1 MVTDDEKKNI
11 TEKVQFENEMK
22 QQATGFSWFTLLNSK
37 LALLFVGAI
46 LTGILVPSFQHF
58 QEKREWRRRTL
69 WAKTDFRLEK
79 MRACL
84 REVTYLHAYGGEAYE
99 MVEPFLE
106 TDSFDNDDYEAF
118 EQQFLDLQKRRF
130 RQNATVQSLIIYYAN
145 ASDLDKLFKAY
156 KQTFHRLMTAVKTY
170 MMVRNCRSN
179 PSNCSWAE
187 GDKADLDSIKMRIR
201 ESIPEQLV
209 RDYESII
216 GKMKQ
221 DIKATEDLLHA
232 G

>member
-1 MVTDDEKKNI
+1 MLTEDEKKHI
-11 TEKVQFENEMK
+11 VEKVKFESEVK
-22 QQATGFSWFTLLNSK
+22 QEATGFSWFTFLNSK

-46 LTGILVPSFQHF
+46 LTGILVPSFQHL
-58 QEKREWRRRTL
+58 QEKREWRRQNL
-69 WAKTDFRLEK
+69 WANTNFRLEK

-84 REVTYLHAYGGEAYE
+84 REVTYLHAYGGEGYE

-106 TDSFDNDDYEAF
+106 TNSLDHDDYEAF
-118 EQQFLDLQKRRF
+118 EQQLLDLQKKRF
-130 RQNATVQSLIIYYAN
+130 RQNATVQSLIIYYSN

-156 KQTFHRLMTAVKTY
+156 KQTFHRLMTAVKKY

-179 PSNCSWAE
+179 PTNCSWAE

>member
-1 MVTDDEKKNI
+1 MVTDDEKKHI
-11 TEKVQFENEMK
+11 VEKVEFENEVK

-46 LTGILVPSFQHF
+46 LTGILVPSFQHL

-69 WAKTDFRLEK
+69 WANTNFQLEK
-79 MRACL
+79 MRECL

-99 MVEPFLE
+99 IIEPLFAA
-106 TDSFDNDDYEAF
+106 DSLGHDDYEAF

-130 RQNATVQSLIIYYAN
+130 RQNATVQSLIVYYSN

-156 KQTFHRLMTAVKTY
+156 KQTFHRLMSAMKTY
-170 MMVRNCRSN
+170 MMVKNCRST
-179 PSNCSWAE
+179 PTKCSRSE
-187 GDKADLDSIKMRIR
+187 GHKVDLNNIKMQIR
-201 ESIPEQLV
+201 EKIPEQLV

-216 GKMKQ
+216 SKMKK
-221 DIKATEDLLHA
+221 DIKATEDFLHA

>member
-1 MVTDDEKKNI
+1 MLTDDEKKHI
-11 TEKVQFENEMK
+11 VEKVKFESEVK

-46 LTGILVPSFQHF
+46 LTGILVPSFQHL

-69 WAKTDFRLEK
+69 WANTEFRLEK

-106 TDSFDNDDYEAF
+106 TNSLDHDDYEAF

-130 RQNATVQSLIIYYAN
+130 RQNATVQSIIIYYSN

-156 KQTFHRLMTAVKTY
+156 KQTFHRLMSAMKTY
-170 MMVRNCRSN
+170 MMVKNCRSN
-179 PSNCSWAE
+179 PTKCSRPE
-187 GDKADLDSIKMRIR
+187 GHKADLNSIKMQIR
-201 ESIPEQLV
+201 EKIPEQLV

-216 GKMKQ
+216 SKMKK
-221 DIKATEDLLHA
+221 DIKATEDFLHA